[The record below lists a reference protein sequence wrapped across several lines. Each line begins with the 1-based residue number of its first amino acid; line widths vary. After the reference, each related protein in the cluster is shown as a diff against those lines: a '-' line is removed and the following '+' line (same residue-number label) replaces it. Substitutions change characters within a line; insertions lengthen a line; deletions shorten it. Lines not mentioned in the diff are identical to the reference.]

1 MLFIKLNFTQNL
13 IGETVEIPNIFI
25 IGEDSQA
32 GTYILR
38 IRLKEDT
45 ELQFGRF
52 KKGKLISLPA
62 GDYTY
67 VGSALSEKGATSLAR
82 RLVRHATRSGDKPP
96 HTIRNEMIKQF
107 RECDLGPPE
116 PLPKSGKKLFWNID
130 FMLDLE
136 LVEIVN
142 IIAIRS
148 SERLEYTIAEFLEHN
163 PDTQIIEKSLGAND
177 APRNTHVLRVNADD
191 AWWTSIADNMKEN
204 YSSHSDNI
212 GN

>member
-1 MLFIKLNFTQNL
+1 VN
-13 IGETVEIPNIFI
+13 IPNIFI

-52 KKGKLISLPA
+52 KKGKLIPLPA

-96 HTIRNEMIKQF
+96 HTIRDDMLMQF
-107 RECDLGPPE
+107 RKCDLGPPD

-136 LVEIVN
+136 SSEITN

-148 SERLEYTIAEFLEHN
+148 PERLESTIAELLEHN

-177 APRNTHVLRVNADD
+177 APRNTHVLRVKTDD
-191 AWWTSIADNMKEN
+191 TWWASIAENMQEN
-204 YSSHSDNI
+204 FLYHTDDTEI
-212 GN
+212 